1 MTRRYRSHRWY
12 ASLAAVAAAGLMVL
26 AACASATPAQSA
38 GDSASGQTSGAA
50 GPSSPAPVESSTAAS
65 SSAGSAVSG
74 GPTTAASGGGT
85 TGTTGTTGTST
96 APLASLLPA
105 DLRSKGKVSVASDI
119 EYPPFETYAADNKTV
134 QGIDRD
140 IADEFGKL
148 FGVPFEFVNTPFD
161 AIIPGLVA
169 KRYDMAMSA
178 MSDTPTRRKQVDFV
192 DYFKAGGGILVPTAN
207 PHNIKTLDDLCG
219 LLVAVDKGTTEV
231 DDAKTQSTKCVNDG
245 KKPLNTSVYPGQN
258 QMILALQS
266 GRADAAMVDSVSGSY
281 SAQQTGTLTML
292 APYQAGYFGI
302 VIPKGDTELATAIQQ
317 ALQQMDTDGTYQK
330 ILAKYG
336 EGKGALTDFPIN
348 QGPEA

>member
-1 MTRRYRSHRWY
+1 M
-12 ASLAAVAAAGLMVL
+12 
-26 AACASATPAQSA
+26 
-38 GDSASGQTSGAA
+38 
-50 GPSSPAPVESSTAAS
+50 
-65 SSAGSAVSG
+65 
-74 GPTTAASGGGT
+74 
-85 TGTTGTTGTST
+85 
-96 APLASLLPA
+96 
-105 DLRSKGKVSVASDI
+105 SVASDI

-148 FGVPFEFVNTPFD
+148 FGVDFQFVNTPFD

-178 MSDTPTRRKQVDFV
+178 MSDTPDRRKQVDFV

-219 LLVAVDKGTTEV
+219 LSVAIDKGTTEV
-231 DDAKTQSTKCVNDG
+231 DDAKTQSAKCVKDG
-245 KKPLNTSVYPGQN
+245 KKPINSAIYPGQN

-281 SAQQTGTLTML
+281 SAKQTGTLTML

-302 VIPKGDTELATAIQQ
+302 VIPKGDSALSNAIQK
-317 ALQQMDTDGTYQK
+317 ALEQMAKDGSYQK

-336 EGKGALTDFPIN
+336 QAEGALTTFGIN
-348 QGPEA
+348 QGPAA